1 MSYRFKGPDRG
12 DRGDRNDRGGGYH
25 TNYDDKYRREVAPKL
40 SNLYDSFRPSGPRK
54 HNTNHYDRDAYYRP
68 MEHRNPSKPAQ
79 TPSTNPKPEF
89 KPDHEQENGRHSHHG
104 NVQNHTRS
112 PLQPP
117 TPNSVTSAPEE
128 VTGTD
133 PRTGVNPHDLK
144 VPTLQLH
151 RDHLQLEFSSPS
163 DPPKNYKVLYDPE
176 NDSHRNKS
184 TNKSKSKVFRFNG
197 SSVSDPQSY
206 SDAIIHSSDITDPRK
221 KILSTY
227 FSKPNKNSKKFPFK
241 QLPQPRFV
249 FDKNSVGPPPQTEL
263 VVWDIP
269 STTSEVYV
277 TNFFR
282 SHGNAT
288 EINFLQDPMYAVPLG
303 VMLFRFQ
310 GSPDKS
316 MLLAK
321 NLLNFVHLEK
331 PKINGVV
338 LKIELNDHEGKL
350 LRSKVEIAQNR
361 IRQSKQKLEMEEQK
375 RREMEEEKKRKEIVA
390 QREEARQKE
399 SQNNTFQKYDYK
411 PNTTIMSVKYRNKVI
426 PGTFLPREVR
436 HIIKDN
442 PYLFIHDKHVSTRTV
457 SAQDIKRVLNKYNW
471 SRVLHEKVGFF
482 IIFNSLEEC
491 KRCFW
496 KEDGRRFY
504 EFRMFMEMAVPE
516 GFEDKSTTSATKG
529 DAVEE
534 ATNMLIQEFQ
544 AYLKKDIRER
554 VIAPQVLELLNPERF
569 PVLKAQLDEERT
581 KQAQAAAARA
591 ETIASKIQETRNKEG
606 AYALMNKKEAQLPSC
621 KRKEGIKMQAKK
633 RVIPMQHV
641 LNYENDSDD
650 SEDDSSRSATPA
662 PALKRERSLPATS
675 YDEEAPSKKKKKTL
689 LKTMLLYDSSEGEV
703 SDSPEDQV
711 MEDAEEAADQVDDF
725 ADVDVKFRPTLH
737 SSVPVYPE
745 DEFVDEF
752 DVNYIQ
758 SSIKDEEDL
767 NIAKSILSELKPS
780 TIANVDY
787 WAWKQK
793 ETRKP
798 EEIAESVHLIEPLA
812 PKFESA
818 SGSFRSEGY
827 RKIPDTDK
835 IEYLPHRRKIY
846 KPVKTVQHEDDET
859 SANNG
864 NGTNNSTAVH
874 SSRVNRANNR
884 RLVADISAQK
894 QMLGSETDILDL
906 NALTKRKKPVTFA
919 RSAIH
924 NWGLYALESIA
935 AKEMII
941 EYVGESIRQQV
952 AEHREKSY
960 LKTGIGSSYLFRID
974 ENSVIDATKKG
985 GIARFINHCCNPS
998 CTAKIIKVEGK
1009 KRIVIYALRDIEA
1022 NEELTYDYKF
1032 ERETNDD
1039 ERIRCLCGAPGCKGY
1054 LN

>member
-12 DRGDRNDRGGGYH
+12 DRRDRSAPGGYH
-25 TNYDDKYRREVAPKL
+25 SSYGDNYRRDVAPKL
-40 SNLYDSFRPSGPRK
+40 SNLYVSFRPSRK
-54 HNTNHYDRDAYYRP
+54 HNTSHYDRDSYYRP
-68 MEHRNPSKPAQ
+68 AEPRNTSKSVH
-79 TPSTNPKPEF
+79 TPSSNPKPEF
-89 KPDHEQENGRHSHHG
+89 GPDHDQEYTRHSHHG
-104 NVQNHTRS
+104 KVQNHTRS

-128 VTGTD
+128 VMGTD

-144 VPTLQLH
+144 LPTLQFH
-151 RDHLQLEFSSPS
+151 RDHLQLEFSSPA

-176 NDSHRNKS
+176 NDSHRAKAAK
-184 TNKSKSKVFRFNG
+184 TSKTKVFRFNG
-197 SSVSDPQSY
+197 SSVSDPQLY
-206 SDAIIHSSDITDPRK
+206 GDAIIHSADVTDPRK

-227 FSKPNKNSKKFPFK
+227 FSKPNKKSKKFPFR

-288 EINFLQDPMYAVPLG
+288 DINFLQDPMYAVPLG

-321 NLLNFVHLEK
+321 NLLNFVHQEK

-338 LKIELNDHEGKL
+338 LKIDLNDHEGKL

-375 RREMEEEKKRKEIVA
+375 RREVEEEKKRKEIAA
-390 QREEARQKE
+390 QKEEARQKDKLL
-399 SQNNTFQKYDYK
+399 QKYQ
-411 PNTTIMSVKYRNKVI
+411 PNSTIMSVKYRNKVI

-471 SRVLHEKVGFF
+471 SRVLHEKAGFF
-482 IIFNSLEEC
+482 ITFNSLEEC

-516 GFEDKSTTSATKG
+516 GFEDKSTNPATKG

-544 AYLKKDIRER
+544 TYLMKDIRER
-554 VIAPQVLELLNPERF
+554 VIAPQVLELLNPDRF

-591 ETIASKIQETRNKEG
+591 ETVASKIQESRNKEG
-606 AYALMNKKEAQLPSC
+606 AYALMNKKAALLPSF

-675 YDEEAPSKKKKKTL
+675 YEEEAPSKKKKKTL

-703 SDSPEDQV
+703 SDSPEDQI
-711 MEDAEEAADQVDDF
+711 MEDVEEVADQVDEF
-725 ADVDVKFRPTLH
+725 ADVDVKFRPTLG
-737 SSVPVYPE
+737 SSIPVYPE
-745 DEFVDEF
+745 DEYVDEF
-752 DVNYIQ
+752 DLNHIQ

-767 NIAKSILSELKPS
+767 NIAKSILSDLQPS

-793 ETRKP
+793 ETSKP
-798 EEIAESVHLIEPLA
+798 EEIADSVHLIEPLA

-835 IEYLPHRRKIY
+835 IAYLPHRRKIY
-846 KPVKTVQHEDDET
+846 KPVKTVQHEDDEV

-864 NGTNNSTAVH
+864 NGTNNSSAVH